1 MTCVKVRSTTRSVER
16 VAGDVDGML
25 EIAARDSTGV
35 PTLDGG
41 RAVGSIKCMAWIEHG
56 CAHVTVNREKDISWR
71 FHYAVWNV
79 PWSSLE

>member
-1 MTCVKVRSTTRSVER
+1 MER

-25 EIAARDSTGV
+25 EIAVMDNTGV
-35 PTLDGG
+35 LTQDGG

-56 CAHVTVNREKDISWR
+56 CAHVTVNREMD
-71 FHYAVWNV
+71 YAVWNV